1 MFVSDILR
9 TKGGAIHT
17 GMPDMLVADAANQM
31 TGHQIGSLLILDG
44 ALKSGGAITG
54 ILSERDIV
62 RGLAT
67 FGVDCLKGPVSELMT
82 QGVTTVAPGAT
93 IAQTMEIM
101 TQGRFRHVPVV
112 EEGALV
118 GMISIGDV
126 VKHRLAE
133 ASKEVE
139 EMQKYVQ
146 GEYD

>member
-9 TKGGAIHT
+9 TKGGEIHT
-17 GMPDMLVADAANQM
+17 GLPDMRVADAANQM

-44 ALKSGGAITG
+44 ALESGGAITG

-82 QGVTTVAPGAT
+82 HGVTTIAPDAT
-93 IAQTMEIM
+93 IARAMEIM

-112 EEGALV
+112 EEGALA
-118 GMISIGDV
+118 GLISIGDV